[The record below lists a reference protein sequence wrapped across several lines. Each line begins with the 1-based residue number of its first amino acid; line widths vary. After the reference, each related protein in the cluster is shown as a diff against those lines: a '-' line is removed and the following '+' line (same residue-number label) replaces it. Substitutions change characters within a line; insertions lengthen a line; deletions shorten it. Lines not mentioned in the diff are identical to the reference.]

1 MSKSEINPEE
11 LLEDISK
18 VFSIINKL
26 EDTDN
31 IEKININKL
40 TKQTKKLEK
49 EIKEKYSDNLD
60 IKK

>member
-1 MSKSEINPEE
+1 MSKSKINQEE

-18 VFSIINKL
+18 VFSIINEL
-26 EDTDN
+26 ENTND

-40 TKQTKKLEK
+40 TNQTKKLEK

-60 IKK
+60 TKK

>member
-31 IEKININKL
+31 IEKINIKIGFFFKFFASMPFCISSL
-40 TKQTKKLEK
+40 A
-49 EIKEKYSDNLD
+49 
-60 IKK
+60 

>member
-26 EDTDN
+26 EN
-31 IEKININKL
+31 KSYGKIPINKN
-40 TKQTKKLEK
+40 
-49 EIKEKYSDNLD
+49 I
-60 IKK
+60 

>member
-1 MSKSEINPEE
+1 MSKSKINPEE

-18 VFSIINKL
+18 VFSIINEL
-26 EDTDN
+26 ENTND

-40 TKQTKKLEK
+40 TNQTKKLEK

-60 IKK
+60 TKK